1 MRLFESSLNL
11 VGIKVRNINTRMTRF
26 FYLLG
31 LVRLN
36 HFDSFLSVSPISRNF
51 YNWKIIT
58 FQRSLVTNGCLTLRK
73 HSHPLPSSD
82 VSPAVLLVLL
92 SAAVRIVQ
100 DQRQVPQPLHLASS
114 QHLPLQPF
122 PICFQYFH
130 QVNFLPTLQRSTSI
144 LSHSIVLPPSFL

>member
-58 FQRSLVTNGCLTLRK
+58 F
-73 HSHPLPSSD
+73 
-82 VSPAVLLVLL
+82 
-92 SAAVRIVQ
+92 
-100 DQRQVPQPLHLASS
+100 
-114 QHLPLQPF
+114 
-122 PICFQYFH
+122 
-130 QVNFLPTLQRSTSI
+130 
-144 LSHSIVLPPSFL
+144 